1 MSTKTKARVRVKAP
15 ELLSNPH
22 PGRLL
27 RKYFLEPL
35 NMTQAQLAQTTGLP
49 QSRIT
54 ELLKE
59 RRGITIDSAIRFA
72 RVLGP
77 HPQFWIGLQADYDM
91 REALLVR
98 GEEYDKLKR
107 ISMPEAAASA

>member
-1 MSTKTKARVRVKAP
+1 MSTKTKARVKAP
-15 ELLSNPH
+15 ERLSNPH

-35 NMTQAQLAQTTGLP
+35 NMTQAQLSQATGLP

-59 RRGITIDSAIRFA
+59 RRGITVDSAIRFA

-91 REALLVR
+91 REALRAR
-98 GEEYDKLKR
+98 GDEYDKLRLYSK
-107 ISMPEAAASA
+107 PEAAAA